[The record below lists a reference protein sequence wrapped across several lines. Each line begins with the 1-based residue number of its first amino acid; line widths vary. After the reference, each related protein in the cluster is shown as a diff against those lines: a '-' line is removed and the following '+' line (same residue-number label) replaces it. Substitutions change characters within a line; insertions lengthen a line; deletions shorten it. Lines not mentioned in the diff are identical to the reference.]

1 MRVDPRGETIAM
13 HPGDPKNHPTGPL
26 AIIGELMASTVT
38 PATPAFDAAGT
49 PYSPNYGDVY
59 HSAESGPGQAR
70 HVFLDGND
78 LPARWAGARTFTIVE
93 TGFGLGLNFLAAWR
107 AWQEDA
113 ARPGRL
119 HFVSIEKHP
128 FLREGLAELHA
139 RYPELAPLAAQL
151 RAAWPLPLPGLHR
164 LHFED
169 GRVTLTLALGDVV
182 DVLPQLRL
190 AADAFFLDG
199 FAPERNP
206 DMWAPAVMKALARL
220 ARPGATA
227 ATYTAARS
235 VRDALAV
242 AGFAPGLRPGFGRK
256 RSMLAAR
263 FAPRGVRRDAPPSPS
278 QWSERHAIVIGAGL
292 AGAALCERLA
302 ARGWRIDL
310 VERRPA
316 PAMEASGIAS
326 GIFHPHLSRDDSI
339 LSRLTRAGSFYALA
353 HWRALEAAGRR
364 FSWACCGALQ
374 MAKDTKDEARMAAT
388 VRALGFPAAY
398 VDYLPR
404 ASAQERAGVGLRTGG
419 WWFADGGWMRPA
431 ELVAAQISA
440 AAAGGNLELRTGAKV
455 QALRREGNNWLALS
469 GEGTVIASAPVVVL
483 ANAEDAA
490 RLAASGA
497 PLKRVRGQLT
507 LLPGERV
514 STLRAVL
521 AGAGH
526 LAPVVDGTAVAG
538 ATYDFDDDDPEPRAA
553 GHAGNLARLE
563 KLVPAAAGIDPATL
577 GGSVGFRCVSADR
590 LPLIGAM
597 PEAAPAG
604 RPGRHDIPRAPGLY
618 GLIALGSRGLTW
630 AALGAEQVAAMI
642 EGEPP
647 PLEGALLDAV
657 DPGRFALRR
666 LRRGKT

>member
-1 MRVDPRGETIAM
+1 VVSPI
-13 HPGDPKNHPTGPL
+13 
-26 AIIGELMASTVT
+26 V
-38 PATPAFDAAGT
+38 PATPAYDPAGT
-49 PYSPNYGDVY
+49 PYSPAYGDVY
-59 HSAESGPGQAR
+59 HSADSGPGQAA
-70 HVFLDGND
+70 HVFLGGND
-78 LPARWAGARTFTIVE
+78 LPARWAGARVFTLVE
-93 TGFGLGLNFLAAWR
+93 TGFGLGLNFLAAWH
-107 AWQEDA
+107 AWREDA
-113 ARPGRL
+113 ARPERL

-139 RYPELAPLAAQL
+139 RYPEFAAPAVELH
-151 RAAWPLPLPGLHR
+151 AAWPLPLPGLHR
-164 LHFED
+164 LHFEG
-169 GRVTLTLALGDVV
+169 GRVTLTLAFGDVA
-182 DVLPQLRL
+182 DVLPRLRL

-206 DMWAPAVMKALARL
+206 DMWTPAIMKALARL

-235 VRDALAV
+235 VRDALAA
-242 AGFAPGLRPGFGRK
+242 AGFAPELRPGYGRK

-263 FAPRGVRRDAPPSPS
+263 YAPTGVRRDAPPAPPP
-278 QWSERHAIVIGAGL
+278 WSERRAIVIGAGL

-316 PAMEASGIAS
+316 PATEASGIAS

-339 LSRLTRAGSFYALA
+339 LSRLTRAGSLYALSR
-353 HWRALEAAGRR
+353 WRALEAAGRR
-364 FSWACCGALQ
+364 FSWARCGALQ
-374 MAKDTKDEARMAAT
+374 VARDAKDEARMAAT

-404 ASAQERAGVGLRTGG
+404 ASAQERAGVELRAGG
-419 WWFADGGWMRPA
+419 WWFPDGGWMRPA

-440 AAAGGNLELRTGAKV
+440 AAASGNLDRHLGISAAALERKAENWLVLSETGA
-455 QALRREGNNWLALS
+455 
-469 GEGTVIASAPVVVL
+469 VIASAPVVVL

-490 RLAASGA
+490 RLAAPGA

-526 LAPVVDGTAVAG
+526 LAPAVDGTAVAG
-538 ATYDFDDDDPEPRAA
+538 ATYDFDDEDPEPREA

-563 KLVPAAAGIDPATL
+563 KLLPGTTARIDAATL
-577 GGSVGFRCVSADR
+577 AGSVGFRCVSADR
-590 LPLIGAM
+590 LPLIGAF
-597 PEAAPAG
+597 PDAARLTG
-604 RPGRHDIPRAPGLY
+604 RPPGRRDLPRAPGLY
-618 GLIALGSRGLTW
+618 GLVALGSRGLTW

-647 PLEGALLDAV
+647 PLEGDLLDAV